1 MRLHMTPG
9 VQSWIKSLPPGG
21 TISVRRKT
29 ADELREERAHQI
41 EKHQNRN
48 REVGG

>member
-21 TISVRRKT
+21 TISVRMKT
-29 ADELREERAHQI
+29 AAELREERRAI
-41 EKHQNRN
+41 EKLQDRN
-48 REVGG
+48 REAGR